1 MEDHSMIRNTAV
13 PFVAALASIVSL
25 ASGLQDHASPNT
37 PPFEVA
43 SVKANRSGAL
53 AQRIQPSPGGRLTV
67 TNVSLRGLVRF
78 AYEVQEFQMDGG
90 PSWFAADRYD
100 VIARA
105 ESDPPVSQIRLMLR
119 ALLAERFQLR
129 THSEKRDQ
137 PVYAMVVAQRD
148 GRLGPGLRK
157 AQTDCNPAAAGV
169 GVPFDPNQPCWPPGG
184 FGPAPGVPITSGRL
198 AFRGMTLDAF
208 ARSLAPIVRRV
219 VLDRTGLAG
228 AYDADFDASAEL
240 PPPPPPPG
248 SGIPNPFDPRNMP
261 SIFSVLTEQL
271 GLKLEA
277 TRATV
282 DVLVIDA
289 AERPVED

>member
-1 MEDHSMIRNTAV
+1 
-13 PFVAALASIVSL
+13 
-25 ASGLQDHASPNT
+25 
-37 PPFEVA
+37 
-43 SVKANRSGAL
+43 
-53 AQRIQPSPGGRLTV
+53 
-67 TNVSLRGLVRF
+67 
-78 AYEVQEFQMDGG
+78 
-90 PSWFAADRYD
+90 
-100 VIARA
+100 
-105 ESDPPVSQIRLMLR
+105 ML
-119 ALLAERFQLR
+119 
-129 THSEKRDQ
+129 
-137 PVYAMVVAQRD
+137 
-148 GRLGPGLRK
+148 
-157 AQTDCNPAAAGV
+157 AAGRV
-169 GVPFDPNQPCWPPGG
+169 RSRTR
-184 FGPAPGVPITSGRL
+184 VPITSGRL

>member
-1 MEDHSMIRNTAV
+1 
-13 PFVAALASIVSL
+13 
-25 ASGLQDHASPNT
+25 
-37 PPFEVA
+37 
-43 SVKANRSGAL
+43 
-53 AQRIQPSPGGRLTV
+53 
-67 TNVSLRGLVRF
+67 
-78 AYEVQEFQMDGG
+78 
-90 PSWFAADRYD
+90 
-100 VIARA
+100 
-105 ESDPPVSQIRLMLR
+105 
-119 ALLAERFQLR
+119 
-129 THSEKRDQ
+129 
-137 PVYAMVVAQRD
+137 MVVAQRD

>member
-1 MEDHSMIRNTAV
+1 MIRNTAV

-137 PVYAMVVAQRD
+137 PVYAMVVARRD

-198 AFRGMTLDAF
+198 AFRGMTLDGF